1 MFLSLSTTGIVC
13 CYFIQLLNSVF
24 CKHLWK
30 NYTCKEWKWKWKLT
44 AYNPE
49 YCIYSLGEGEF
60 FRIRAGL
67 LPHSLVVYNYV
78 YFKLINNLSAAG
90 WCCIE
95 WGKKKQTWECQHL
108 SDGGRLVISCRL
120 TWATTDTASCW
131 HLGVLNVLISSGISA
146 SAKCEQHLTSRLSFK
161 PSTGRWEI
169 LIGELSFSTSSCL
182 RVGAISSFSA
192 ALEALWRNLCVSY
205 VQWELARPR
214 RALNR
219 AGLVPGAPSVP
230 SVPSVPGV
238 CAAKYQWK

>member
-1 MFLSLSTTGIVC
+1 MYSPAWEQDCCLILWLCIITFTLSSSII
-13 CYFIQLLNSVF
+13 FQLQ
-24 CKHLWK
+24 
-30 NYTCKEWKWKWKLT
+30 
-44 AYNPE
+44 
-49 YCIYSLGEGEF
+49 GD
-60 FRIRAGL
+60 
-67 LPHSLVVYNYV
+67 
-78 YFKLINNLSAAG
+78 AASSG
-90 WCCIE
+90 
-95 WGKKKQTWECQHL
+95 GKKKTWECQHL

-131 HLGVLNVLISSGISA
+131 HLGVLKVLISSGISA
-146 SAKCEQHLTSRLSFK
+146 SAKCEQHLTSRISFK

-205 VQWELARPR
+205 VQWELDRPR